1 MNKIKCFVF
10 AIIQLIRGEKKGKY
24 PKQLADYPVLQKL
37 NILEDKHK
45 NIDKNL
51 LIDLE
56 KIEKRKWSK

>member
-10 AIIQLIRGEKKGKY
+10 AIVQLIRGEKKGKY
-24 PKQLADYPVLQKL
+24 PKQLADYPVLEKL

>member
-1 MNKIKCFVF
+1 MKRIKCFIF
-10 AIIQLIRGEKKGKY
+10 AIVRLIRGEKKGKY
-24 PKQLADYPVLQKL
+24 PKQLADYPVLEKL

-56 KIEKRKWSK
+56 KNRKKEVE

>member
-24 PKQLADYPVLQKL
+24 HKQLADYPVLEKL
-37 NILEDKHK
+37 YILEDKYK
-45 NIDKNL
+45 NIDKSL

-56 KIEKRKWSK
+56 KIEKRRWRK

>member
-1 MNKIKCFVF
+1 MKRIKYFIF
-10 AIIQLIRGEKKGKY
+10 AIVRLIKGEKKGKY
-24 PKQLADYPVLQKL
+24 PKQLADYPVLEKF

-51 LIDLE
+51 LIELE

>member
-10 AIIQLIRGEKKGKY
+10 AIIRLIKGEKKSKY
-24 PKQLADYPVLQKL
+24 PKQLADYPVLEKL

-56 KIEKRKWSK
+56 KIEKKRK